1 MPASTAHI
9 ATNLARI
16 ESGHLDHKRENP
28 DADSAAALRKI
39 LADARKVVVKKVT
52 DEAKKAGLTISPEDM
67 DERTA
72 HRIWDEV
79 IAKAVEAGVQTSIPG
94 TRGNE
99 FRKTAQKADAA
110 HAVGN
115 P

>member
-9 ATNLARI
+9 TTNLSRI

-28 DADSAAALRKI
+28 DPAAADTLRRI
-39 LADARKVVVKKVT
+39 LTDTRKVVVKKVT
-52 DEAKKAGLTISPEDM
+52 DEAKKAGVTLSPEDM

-72 HRIWDEV
+72 QRIWDDV

-99 FRKTAQKADAA
+99 YRKAAQKADTATKA
-110 HAVGN
+110 
-115 P
+115 